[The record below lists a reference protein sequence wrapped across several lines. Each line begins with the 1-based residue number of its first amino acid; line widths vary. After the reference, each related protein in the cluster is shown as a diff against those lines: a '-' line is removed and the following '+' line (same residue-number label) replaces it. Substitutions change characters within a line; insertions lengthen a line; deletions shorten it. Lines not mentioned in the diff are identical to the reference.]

1 MVFRYIRQA
10 CAGLALA
17 LGLSLSIMPAMAAG
31 GAPAPAAHPQV
42 AAVPAAKLAPW
53 RVIELKGEAR
63 TRVPGTAFQPLKVG
77 DEVPIGNEVVT
88 GRNSAL
94 VLERAKDHMEL
105 SAATWVRLAPPQPGG
120 LLDRFIQ
127 SIGTI
132 LYDVEPRHDRSFG
145 VEAPYVAAVVK
156 GTRFIVTAG
165 IRQSSV
171 RVERGKVLVTAA
183 DGKGSALVE
192 AGGTAVASPRQAPGL
207 ILSSL
212 EVPVQ
217 SIPTG
222 ILDNTVAGTD
232 VAEGSSSSDSTG
244 GTIAGPEGKDVA
256 PAGGLSSANAAST
269 GGAASGATG
278 TVGGV
283 ASGATGALGGL
294 AGGAT
299 GAVGGVV
306 SGAGKAVGGTVGAV
320 GGAVDGTA
328 DKVGDVADSV
338 ADALG
343 GTVGA
348 VGGAVGAAVGGPV
361 GDTVS
366 GVADTVGGVV
376 DATGDVV
383 NGTTDT
389 VGKVVGDTTKTVG
402 GLVGGLAGGLGG
414 ALSRR

>member
-1 MVFRYIRQA
+1 
-10 CAGLALA
+10 
-17 LGLSLSIMPAMAAG
+17 MAAG
-31 GAPAPAAHPQV
+31 GAPAPSVHPQV

-63 TRVPGTAFQPLKVG
+63 SRVPGTAFQSLSVG

-88 GRNSAL
+88 GRNSEL
-94 VLERAKDHMEL
+94 VLERAKDHMTL
-105 SAATWVRLAPPQPGG
+105 SSATWVRLAPPQPGG

-132 LYDVEPRHDRSFG
+132 LYDVEPRQDRSFG

-165 IRQSSV
+165 VRQSSV

-192 AGGTAVASPRQAPGL
+192 AGGTAVANPRQAPGL

-212 EVPVQ
+212 ETPVQ
-217 SIPTG
+217 GIPTG

-232 VAEGSSSSDSTG
+232 VAESSASSDSAG
-244 GTIAGPEGKDVA
+244 GTISGPDATGA
-256 PAGGLSSANAAST
+256 ATGGGLNSANGAAST
-269 GGAASGATG
+269 A
-278 TVGGV
+278 GGV
-283 ASGATGALGGL
+283 ASGATGSLGG
-294 AGGAT
+294 AVSST
-299 GAVGGVV
+299 G
-306 SGAGKAVGGTVGAV
+306 SAVGGTVGAL
-320 GGAVDGTA
+320 GGAVAGTA

-348 VGGAVGAAVGGPV
+348 VGSAVGTAVGGPV
-361 GDTVS
+361 GGTVS
-366 GVADTVGGVV
+366 SATDTVGGVV
-376 DATGDVV
+376 AGTGDVV
-383 NGTTDT
+383 DSTTDT

-414 ALSRR
+414 ALSR

>member
-1 MVFRYIRQA
+1 MGGVMLFRYLRQA
-10 CAGLALA
+10 CAGLVLA
-17 LGLSLSIMPAMAAG
+17 LGLSASFAPVMAAG
-31 GAPAPAAHPQV
+31 GAPAPSVPPQV

-63 TRVPGTAFQPLKVG
+63 TRVPGTAFQSLRVG

-88 GRNSAL
+88 GRNSEL
-94 VLERAKDHMEL
+94 VLERANDHMTL

-165 IRQSSV
+165 VRQSSV

-192 AGGTAVASPRQAPGL
+192 AGGTAVASPRKAPGL
-207 ILSSL
+207 ILSSI

-222 ILDNTVAGTD
+222 ILENTVAGTD
-232 VAEGSSSSDSTG
+232 VAEGSASSDNAGGIASGPAATG
-244 GTIAGPEGKDVA
+244 AATVG
-256 PAGGLSSANAAST
+256 GGLSSANGAAST
-269 GGAASGATG
+269 A
-278 TVGGV
+278 GGV
-283 ASGATGALGGL
+283 ASGATGSLGG
-294 AGGAT
+294 A
-299 GAVGGVV
+299 V
-306 SGAGKAVGGTVGAV
+306 SGTGSAVGGTVGAL
-320 GGAVDGTA
+320 GGAVAGTA

-361 GDTVS
+361 G
-366 GVADTVGGVV
+366 GVVTGATDTVGGVV
-376 DATGDVV
+376 AGTGDVV
-383 NGTTDT
+383 DGTADT
-389 VGKVVGDTTKTVG
+389 VGNVVGDTTKTVG
-402 GLVGGLAGGLGG
+402 GLVGGLTGGLGG
-414 ALSRR
+414 VLGRR

>member
-1 MVFRYIRQA
+1 MALPDMGGVMLFRYLRQA
-10 CAGLALA
+10 CAGLVLA
-17 LGLSLSIMPAMAAG
+17 LGLSASFAPVMAAG
-31 GAPAPAAHPQV
+31 GASAPSVHPQV
-42 AAVPAAKLAPW
+42 AAAPAAKLVPW

-63 TRVPGTAFQPLKVG
+63 TRVPGTAFQSLGVG

-88 GRNSAL
+88 GRNSEL
-94 VLERAKDHMEL
+94 VLERANDHMTL

-120 LLDRFIQ
+120 LLDRFVQ

-132 LYDVEPRHDRSFG
+132 LYDVEPRQDRSFG

-165 IRQSSV
+165 VRQSSV

-192 AGGTAVASPRQAPGL
+192 AGGTAVASPRKAPGL
-207 ILSSL
+207 ILSSI
-212 EVPVQ
+212 EAPVQ

-232 VAEGSSSSDSTG
+232 VAEGSAPSDSGGLSASGATG
-244 GTIAGPEGKDVA
+244 AA
-256 PAGGLSSANAAST
+256 SAGGLSSANGAAST
-269 GGAASGATG
+269 AGGIVSGATG
-278 TVGGV
+278 TVGGA
-283 ASGATGALGGL
+283 ASSTGS
-294 AGGAT
+294 
-299 GAVGGVV
+299 AVGGVV
-306 SGAGKAVGGTVGAV
+306 SGAGKAVGGTVGAL
-320 GGAVDGTA
+320 GGAVAGTA

-361 GDTVS
+361 GGVVTGATDTV
-366 GVADTVGGVV
+366 GDVVAGTGDVVDGTVDTVGGVV
-376 DATGDVV
+376 G
-383 NGTTDT
+383 GTT
-389 VGKVVGDTTKTVG
+389 KAVG
-402 GLVGGLAGGLGG
+402 GLVGGLTGGLGG
-414 ALSRR
+414 VLGRR